1 MTASK
6 ITSKNNTLTPELNK
20 NSGSNKFGTVTGE
33 VIGDGEKKKKKK
45 KKEKRV
51 CGYKVQKQIIC

>member
-33 VIGDGEKKKKKK
+33 VIGDGEKKKK
-45 KKEKRV
+45 EKRV

>member
-45 KKEKRV
+45 EKRV